1 LCRFEFLSHL
11 THPQASYVQPH
22 QHACC
27 ELVYYVQ
34 GSGQTC
40 IGTQTSTYV
49 SHSYSFITPGMVHDE
64 RHLETTEVLFI
75 GFTADTAIS
84 IDKNAIYHDDTQHS
98 LLELLLRLKSEFT
111 LQKQDYDKMLNL
123 LTGELIIHLQRLWGQ
138 KSQPVLHY
146 DHLVYTRNY
155 MDEHYRQKI
164 QIEALADMAGY
175 SYDRFRHLFKERYG
189 AAPLQYIF
197 RKRLAYARHML
208 IHFNHSVAEIAF
220 EAGFFNDAQFC
231 SMFKRETGL
240 TPKQFRKQNA
250 RV

>member
-1 LCRFEFLSHL
+1 MCRFEFLSHL

-75 GFTADTAIS
+75 GFTTDTAIS

-155 MDEHYRQKI
+155 MDEHYRQK
-164 QIEALADMAGY
+164 
-175 SYDRFRHLFKERYG
+175 FKSKPWLTWQDTATTG
-189 AAPLQYIF
+189 FAIF
-197 RKRLAYARHML
+197 LKKGMELLR
-208 IHFNHSVAEIAF
+208 
-220 EAGFFNDAQFC
+220 C
-231 SMFKRETGL
+231 SIYFAKGWH
-240 TPKQFRKQNA
+240 TP
-250 RV
+250 VTC